1 MSRFRLLQ
9 QLQQRAA
16 GTSLRAVSAP
26 LSLPEVHSA
35 ATRTLARQMIRTMEA
50 EAGVGLAGAQVG
62 RMQRIFVAELD
73 DAYEHEELEQ
83 SEAHPS
89 RALTSALV
97 KPVAPSK
104 FAARPQPTVVINPRV
119 LRSSSRLLTD
129 VEGCLSLPGL
139 LGHVPRADAI
149 DVSYLDGSSGAL
161 VEQTLRGMRARIFLH
176 ELDHLNGLLFI
187 DHIQDPAHIWTEET
201 YPHHKM

>member
-9 QLQQRAA
+9 QLHQRAA
-16 GTSLRAVSAP
+16 GTALRAVSVP

-62 RMQRIFVAELD
+62 RLQRIFVAELD
-73 DAYEHEELEQ
+73 DAYEHDELEE

-89 RALTSALV
+89 RTLV
-97 KPVAPSK
+97 RPITTPK

-139 LGHVPRADAI
+139 VGHVPRADAI

-201 YPHHKM
+201 YPHHNM